1 MDIDSQRTA
10 AEEARV
16 FASEMTC
23 EALSQLRRSI
33 QVSKGKDS
41 KQLSDCDRSAVL
53 FASDFR
59 SEVDAGCEECD
70 RQLQADNQDLTS
82 TIAKTCKDLQRP
94 FSSSVDV

>member
-16 FASEMTC
+16 KASEMTC

-59 SEVDAGCEECD
+59 RRSTQAVKNAIDSY
-70 RQLQADNQDLTS
+70 RQ
-82 TIAKTCKDLQRP
+82 TIKT
-94 FSSSVDV
+94 